1 MEQIKKMEIKNKIQ
15 TRKKFIG
22 VGISTATLFTA
33 FKFFIPAKKQKPET
47 VKMLTQDGVLVEVS
61 ADKVFKGTSRKI
73 NDEQLKKWVN
83 KKQS

>member
-1 MEQIKKMEIKNKIQ
+1 MEIKNKIQ

-33 FKFFIPAKKQKPET
+33 FKIFIPAEKKKPDT